1 MQMAT
6 ETLGQRIRRLREAQG
21 MSQARLARQIEA
33 STNAVNL
40 LELDRI
46 NNPHWLRL
54 VAIAALLGCS
64 LDYLAGRTDD
74 PTPPAKRQRSRKAAP
89 VG

>member
-1 MQMAT
+1 MAT

-21 MSQARLARQIEA
+21 MSQARLARRIEA

-40 LELDRI
+40 LEQDRI
-46 NNPHWLRL
+46 SNPHWLRL
-54 VAIAALLGCS
+54 VAIASLLGCS
-64 LDYLAGRTDD
+64 LDYLAGRTED
-74 PTPPAKRQRSRKAAP
+74 PTPPPKRPRSRTAQP